1 MSFWRP
7 RSILQ
12 LVLVGFFTA
21 LAPLCLAI
29 LFTVQ
34 TLEDLAADTRGVT
47 RQVVEVTRLG
57 QKIQGELLQLERHAR
72 QYLTL
77 YDPEL
82 ASLAREERAL
92 LLLQLQDLKA
102 RVNDRGVDVIALEN
116 LLEKLDLSPA
126 AMPAPDSEQP
136 DSAPD
141 SERPDSAPDSEQ
153 AELTPSAGALD
164 DYFATMSDHRRGL
177 QEWLQTWVD
186 ALQATSAAQAE
197 VVINSLFVQ
206 LTFLAFATLALLL
219 LFTYWINKP
228 VQQLTEEIH
237 KLGTAGLDQE
247 ILISGPQELAEIGR
261 KLNWL
266 RQRLQDTQRQ
276 KELFQRHIS
285 HELKTPLASLRE
297 GTDLLAEQVTGHLSQ
312 QQQEV
317 VEIVRRNAIELQR
330 LIENLVDY
338 KQLPTRELEFENI
351 ELAKLWEEILA
362 NYRITIAQKNL
373 RLSVRGKLAYW
384 VADRHTLKT
393 TLDNLLSNAVNY
405 TPEGGQIDVVW
416 RERAGRLTLA
426 IANSGEPIPRADRE
440 RVFEPFYQSTAKRTG
455 PIKGS
460 GVGLSVAREC
470 IELQGGTLTLVSHK
484 RFPVCFQLLCPA
496 H

>member
-1 MSFWRP
+1 MFFWRP
-7 RSILQ
+7 RSVLQ

-29 LFTVQ
+29 LFTIQ

-57 QKIQGELLQLERHAR
+57 QTIQGELLQLERHAR

-82 ASLAREERAL
+82 AALAREERAL
-92 LLLQLQDLKA
+92 LLLKLQDLQA
-102 RVNDRGVDVIALEN
+102 RVNDRGVDAIALED
-116 LLEKLDLSPA
+116 LLQKLDLAPA
-126 AMPAPDSEQP
+126 ATPTTDN
-136 DSAPD
+136 
-141 SERPDSAPDSEQ
+141 EQ
-153 AELTPSAGALD
+153 ADSTPSAGALD
-164 DYFATMSDHRRGL
+164 DYFATMSDHRRSL
-177 QEWLQTWVD
+177 QQWLQTWVD

-197 VVINSLFVQ
+197 VVINALFVQ
-206 LTFLAFATLALLL
+206 LMFLAFATLALLL
-219 LFTYWINKP
+219 FFTYWINKP
-228 VQQLTEEIH
+228 VQQLTDAIH

-247 ILISGPQELAEIGR
+247 ILISGPQEVAEIGR
-261 KLNWL
+261 KLDWL
-266 RQRLQDTQRQ
+266 RQRLQDSQRQ

-338 KQLPTRELEFENI
+338 KQLPSRELVFENI

-362 NYRITIAQKNL
+362 NYLITIAQKNL
-373 RLSVRGKLAYW
+373 RLRVRGKSAYW

-416 RERAGRLTLA
+416 RERAARLMLA
-426 IANSGEPIPRADRE
+426 IANSGEPIPPADRE

-484 RFPVCFQLLCPA
+484 TFPVCFQLLCPA